1 IPGLT
6 KHRRSVADQHES
18 GTRGCDAT
26 WLCIAVT
33 LSPLA
38 TKLFCQRRIHLLEQ
52 SISYLTKNQDLII
65 AFGLK
70 LLVAI
75 VIFYIGRWVALGA
88 SQLVS

>member
-1 IPGLT
+1 M
-6 KHRRSVADQHES
+6 
-18 GTRGCDAT
+18 
-26 WLCIAVT
+26 
-33 LSPLA
+33 
-38 TKLFCQRRIHLLEQ
+38 LEQ